1 MARLFSSFL
10 KQSKVKSIQKEI
22 HSEATVNEELQ
33 VELDDSNDDSNA
45 VEHEQRL
52 SGLTEALHEQIT
64 I

>member
-1 MARLFSSFL
+1 MAGLFSSFL

-22 HSEATVNEELQ
+22 HSEATVNEELH
-33 VELDDSNDDSNA
+33 VEIDDSNDDSNA

-52 SGLTEALHEQIT
+52 AGLTEALCEQIT